1 MKSYKVSARVVEY
14 HDVEVE
20 ADSVA
25 DAIEKAKENGFES
38 DNANGT
44 DTHVDHVAPCGVSQ

>member
-44 DTHVDHVAPCGVSQ
+44 DTHVDHVAPCGVS